1 MMRADNA
8 TATVDGNA
16 LAGILSEALAGDI
29 TVLIGVCD
37 GCGSAAPLAETVVEL
52 DETAAIVRCRS
63 CTHTLLTVLRDGD
76 GIRIVFGMLR
86 ELSRR

>member
-1 MMRADNA
+1 MREGNA

-16 LAGILSEALAGDI
+16 LAGILSEAFAGDV

-37 GCGSAAPLAETVVEL
+37 GCGSTAPLAETVVEL

-63 CTHTLLTVLRDGD
+63 CTRTLFTVLRDGD

-86 ELSRR
+86 EISRR

>member
-1 MMRADNA
+1 MREGNA

-16 LAGILSEALAGDI
+16 LAGILSEALAGDV

-37 GCGSAAPLAETVVEL
+37 GCGSTAPLAETVVEL

-63 CTHTLLTVLRDGD
+63 CTRTLFTVLRDGD

-86 ELSRR
+86 EISRR